1 MICCLDTIRG
11 SPSEKHQNLSPFV
24 MSIRTKKLASVIKRD
39 LGEIIQRNYQPA
51 GSLVT
56 IISVRVTD
64 DLSIAKVYLSVMVPG
79 NDEESVFKLIDSH
92 QDEIRYELASRI
104 RHQVR
109 RIPELLFFHDDTPEY
124 VNKIETLFKKS
135 KSGNTEND
143 HGSAEEES

>member
-1 MICCLDTIRG
+1 
-11 SPSEKHQNLSPFV
+11 

-56 IISVRVTD
+56 ITSVRVTD

-135 KSGNTEND
+135 KSGDMDNENEP
-143 HGSAEEES
+143 AEEES